1 MKRST
6 LISAA
11 LMGAG
16 GVWLLYRSARGS
28 MQAPWT
34 VEGLWI
40 WIAAAM
46 TLGIFSFLAGDN
58 PFYKFTENLF
68 VGVSAAYWMVVGFW
82 TTLVPNLFGRLIPGF
97 VTAHL
102 MPGLAEN
109 GVVPARE
116 WSYLIPLTFSIL
128 LLWRLMPTGGW
139 ISRWTLA
146 LILGTTAGLRLIG
159 FLVSD
164 FVGQIR
170 NGIKPLIV
178 IDAAGSID
186 WGQSFSSVV
195 STVAVISGLVYF
207 FFSKEH
213 KGLFGRVSRL
223 GVWVLMVTFGAG
235 FGYTVMGRIAL
246 LVGRFEFILYDWLH
260 LGSR

>member
-1 MKRST
+1 VKTST
-6 LISAA
+6 AISAGVA
-11 LMGAG
+11 VLGAI
-16 GVWLLYRSARGS
+16 WLLYRSISGA
-28 MQAPWT
+28 MPAPWT
-34 VEGLWI
+34 LSGAWLWF
-40 WIAAAM
+40 AALL

-58 PFYKFTENLF
+58 PLYKFTENLF

-82 TTLVPNLFGRLIPGF
+82 TTLVPNLFGRLAPGF

-109 GVVPARE
+109 GKVPDADY
-116 WSYLIPLTFSIL
+116 SYFIPLLFGVF
-128 LLWRLMPTGGW
+128 LLWRLMPSGGW

-146 LILGTTAGLRLIG
+146 LIIGTTAGLRLIG

-170 NGIKPLIV
+170 NGMRPLIV
-178 IDAAGSID
+178 MTPQGID
-186 WGQSFSSVV
+186 WGASFSIVV
-195 STVAVISGLVYF
+195 GTLAVISGLVYF

-213 KGLFGRVSRL
+213 KGAFGAVSRV
-223 GVWVLMVTFGAG
+223 GIWVLMVTFGAG

-246 LVGRFEFILYDWLH
+246 LVGRFEFLLYDWLH
-260 LGSR
+260 LGAH

>member
-1 MKRST
+1 MPS
-6 LISAA
+6 
-11 LMGAG
+11 
-16 GVWLLYRSARGS
+16 
-28 MQAPWT
+28 PWSSN
-34 VEGLWI
+34 GFWI

-46 TLGIFSFLAGDN
+46 TLGIFSFLVGDN
-58 PFYKFTENLF
+58 PYYKLTENLF

-82 TTLVPNLFGRLIPGF
+82 TTLVPNLFGKLAPGF
-97 VTAHL
+97 VTRHL

-109 GVVPARE
+109 GVIPSADFTYLVP
-116 WSYLIPLTFSIL
+116 LGFGIL
-128 LLWRLMPTGGW
+128 LLWRLMPRGGW

-170 NGIKPLIV
+170 NGITPL
-178 IDAAGSID
+178 ATRSSNGAID
-186 WGQSFSSVV
+186 WGV
-195 STVAVISGLVYF
+195 SLSAIVSMVAVIAGLVYF

-213 KGLFGRVSRL
+213 KGLFGRMSRL
-223 GVWVLMVTFGAG
+223 GVWVLMISFGAG

-246 LVGRFEFILYDWLH
+246 LVGRFEFLLYDWLQV
-260 LGSR
+260 GSR